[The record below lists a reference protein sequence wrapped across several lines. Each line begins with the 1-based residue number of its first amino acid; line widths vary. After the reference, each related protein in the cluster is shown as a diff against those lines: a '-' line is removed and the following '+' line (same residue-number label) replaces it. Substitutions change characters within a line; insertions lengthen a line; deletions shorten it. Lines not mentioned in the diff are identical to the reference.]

1 MPDPMT
7 PERLAQIRACQPP
20 PFDDVATQIVYGTIQ
35 ELLAEVERARTAEAE
50 SRARCE
56 RLSEANLQL
65 HYDIE
70 RVRMEVG
77 GTRTARI
84 EWRVKHPLRA
94 SLGFGDDE
102 EGARTCL
109 TNLVETW
116 GPHDFRL
123 QDRLTFVGD
132 WRTVEYGSR
141 KDDAGV

>member
-1 MPDPMT
+1 MT

-20 PFDDVATQIVYGTIQ
+20 PFDDAATLIVYGTIQ
-35 ELLAEVERARTAEAE
+35 ELLAEVDRCRAAEAKL
-50 SRARCE
+50 RTRCE
-56 RLSEANLQL
+56 RLGEANLQF

-94 SLGFGDDE
+94 PLWFGDDE
-102 EGARTCL
+102 EAARARL

-141 KDDAGV
+141 KDDADV

>member
-1 MPDPMT
+1 MT
-7 PERLAQIRACQPP
+7 PERLSQIRACQPP
-20 PFDDVATQIVYGTIQ
+20 PFGDVATQIVYGTIQ
-35 ELLAEVERARTAEAE
+35 ELLAEVDRAREAE
-50 SRARCE
+50 TKSRARCE
-56 RLSEANLQL
+56 LLVKANLRL

-70 RVRMEVG
+70 RARIEVG
-77 GTRTARI
+77 GTRRART

-94 SLGFGDDE
+94 PLGFGDDE

-123 QDRLTFVGD
+123 QNRLTFVGD

-141 KDDAGV
+141 EGGDDD